1 MLNVP
6 EAMRNWYRSIL
17 LGAVCQEGSLDGD
30 SLGIPGFS
38 RRGGQDRLRSRSN
51 VRVANRRHIGIRLC
65 SLRLIFDLQLDSAI
79 HAVVFFVFVATLAL
93 SGNNRIFVS
102 QLAIDGF
109 GTP

>member
-1 MLNVP
+1 MN
-6 EAMRNWYRSIL
+6 
-17 LGAVCQEGSLDGD
+17 
-30 SLGIPGFS
+30 
-38 RRGGQDRLRSRSN
+38 
-51 VRVANRRHIGIRLC
+51 
-65 SLRLIFDLQLDSAI
+65 LIFDLQLDSAI